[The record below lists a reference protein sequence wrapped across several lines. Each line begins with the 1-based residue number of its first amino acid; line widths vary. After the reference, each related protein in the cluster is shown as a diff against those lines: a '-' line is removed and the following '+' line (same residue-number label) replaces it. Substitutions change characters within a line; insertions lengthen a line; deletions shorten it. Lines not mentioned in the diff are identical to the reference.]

1 MNKQQGF
8 FLEPQGSL
16 KKDRADDDCRR
27 LRDENKKG
35 TETNMNINNPT
46 FHAPVTVN
54 EYNQTVDLAQL
65 RQIIADK
72 AGENQELMKA
82 LERLADAMEEGNT
95 AAAKKNA
102 SSIMESIGGGTL
114 ANVLG
119 SGVLALIRSLAG
131 K

>member
-1 MNKQQGF
+1 MEK
-8 FLEPQGSL
+8 
-16 KKDRADDDCRR
+16 
-27 LRDENKKG
+27 
-35 TETNMNINNPT
+35 NMNINNPT

-82 LERLADAMEEGNT
+82 LERLADAIEEGNT
-95 AAAKKNA
+95 AAARKNA